1 VVIFLKNKSIGID
14 IGGTTV
20 KVAFFEVQGEC
31 LAKWSIPTNKTNSG
45 KDIVT
50 DINETVNSK
59 IAELGLNKDDFV
71 GVGIGVPGFIDYEAG
86 TIAHAPNIP
95 WDANYPLKKELESVL
110 DLPVELENDAN
121 LAAMGEMWL
130 GSGKGKQ
137 NVVMVTLGTGVGG
150 GIIVNGNVVRGSNGM
165 GGEIGHIFSKDNG
178 ITCGCGKEGCL
189 ETIASATGIVRLGEE
204 VIEEYVDSTILYDI
218 KQQKGKIE
226 AKDVFEAAS
235 NGDSYALSA
244 VEESMKYLG
253 IALSHIIHTNN
264 PEVIVIGGGVSKAGT
279 FLLEQVQKQVKKY
292 TLPRAYEAITFV
304 VATLGNEAGVM
315 GGAHLAEKFKEGNLL

>member
-1 VVIFLKNKSIGID
+1 MKNKSIGID

-31 LAKWSIPTNKTNSG
+31 LAKWSIPTDKTNNG
-45 KDIVT
+45 VNIIA

-59 IAELGLNKDDFV
+59 MIELGLNKDDFI
-71 GVGIGVPGFIDYEAG
+71 GVGIGVPGFIDYETG
-86 TIAHAPNIP
+86 SIAHAPNIP
-95 WDANYPLKKELESVL
+95 WNKNYPLKRELENVL
-110 DLPVELENDAN
+110 GLPVELENDAN

-130 GSGKGKQ
+130 GAGKGKQ

-178 ITCGCGKEGCL
+178 IICGCGKEGCL
-189 ETIASATGIVRLGEE
+189 ETIASATGIVRLAEAI
-204 VIEEYVDSTILYDI
+204 IEEYVDSTILYDL
-218 KQQKGKIE
+218 KQQKGRVE
-226 AKDVFEAAS
+226 TKDVFEAAS
-235 NGDSYALSA
+235 NGDSYALSV

-264 PEVIVIGGGVSKAGT
+264 PEVIVIGGGVSKAGS
-279 FLLEQVQKQVKKY
+279 FLLEQVQKQVEKY
-292 TLPRAYEAITFV
+292 TLPRAYEVIKFEL
-304 VATLGNEAGVM
+304 ATLGNEAGVI
-315 GGAHLAEKFKEGNLL
+315 GGAHLTEKFK